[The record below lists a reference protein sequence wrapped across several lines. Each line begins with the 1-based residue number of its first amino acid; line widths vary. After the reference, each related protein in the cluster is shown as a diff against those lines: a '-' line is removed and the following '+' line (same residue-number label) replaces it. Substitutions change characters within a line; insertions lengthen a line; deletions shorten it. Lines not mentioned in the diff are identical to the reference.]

1 MDESGGR
8 GQPRSGNDESAE
20 PHEGLPP
27 RATDPAP
34 ADEQPTDEHGPASAR
49 PTRGPEPAVPT
60 APAATPGNDS
70 APPRPTAADAA
81 PDPRTA
87 DPAPAG
93 AGDKAPE
100 AGPDAAPPRAAAET
114 PRPTPAPAE
123 GEGDGSP
130 EAGPNPDRASAA
142 SPYTAPARAEGDGD
156 DAPEAGTHGDGPHAA
171 PARAGGGGGGSPET
185 GTHPDRAH
193 VDGPRAVAGDTRV
206 ASASSAPG
214 QGAGGGSPET
224 GTHPDRAHVDGPR
237 AVAGDTGVASASSAP
252 GQGAGGGSPE
262 ADAHP
267 DRACADGPRAAAG
280 DAGVAP
286 APSAPG
292 QGDGGGSPEA
302 GTHPDR
308 AYAGDQHA
316 APAAGRPEADRHA
329 APAAGRPAADPL
341 RKAPDHAPD
350 AGDAQRR
357 EQPAAPGPVPGH
369 PNHRPETPAHGDRP
383 LAHSA
388 DGKGPAPQRPEPRGG
403 LLMGRPFGVPVYV
416 APSWFLVAALITWVF
431 GGQLERVLPELG
443 AARYL
448 VSLFFAVA
456 FYASV
461 LVHELAHTV
470 AALRFKLPVRRIQLQ
485 FFGGVSEIEKEAETP
500 GREFVLAFVGPLL
513 SLVLAGAF
521 YAAAQ
526 TVEPGTVPG
535 VLLAGLMISN
545 LIVAAFN
552 LLPGLPLDGGRM
564 LRAVVWKI
572 TGKPMTGTVAAAWVG
587 RALAVSVLIGLPL
600 LTQSGA
606 LGTDAADNV
615 GMDTVLDALLAA
627 ILAAI
632 IWTGAGNSL
641 RMARLR
647 EHLPELRARALTRR
661 AVPVE
666 TDTPLSEA
674 LRRANAAGARALVVV
689 DADGQPLSLV
699 REAAI
704 VGVPEHRRPWVA
716 VSGLAQDLTDGMRVS
731 AELSGEEL
739 LDALRATPATE
750 YLVVEETGEIYG
762 VLSAADVERAFVKA
776 MARPS

>member
-8 GQPRSGNDESAE
+8 GRPRSGNDESAE
-20 PHEGLPP
+20 RHAGRPG
-27 RATDPAP
+27 RATDPIP
-34 ADEQPTDEHGPASAR
+34 ADEQPTGERPFPAEQ
-49 PTRGPEPAVPT
+49 PTPEAEPTDPA
-60 APAATPGNDS
+60 
-70 APPRPTAADAA
+70 
-81 PDPRTA
+81 
-87 DPAPAG
+87 APAG
-93 AGDKAPE
+93 APAEPTDP
-100 AGPDAAPPRAAAET
+100 AAPAGAPAPDSPTSPADARRDDPAADPNPAAAQNA
-114 PRPTPAPAE
+114 PTPGDEALAPAE
-123 GEGDGSP
+123 PAASHPPEGD
-130 EAGPNPDRASAA
+130 
-142 SPYTAPARAEGDGD
+142 
-156 DAPEAGTHGDGPHAA
+156 
-171 PARAGGGGGGSPET
+171 
-185 GTHPDRAH
+185 THPDRAH
-193 VDGPRAVAGDTRV
+193 ADVPHTAP
-206 ASASSAPG
+206 SSAHADVPHT
-214 QGAGGGSPET
+214 APS
-224 GTHPDRAHVDGPR
+224 RADDGVPHTAPSR
-237 AVAGDTGVASASSAP
+237 ADDGVPHTAPSDADDGVPQTSLAP
-252 GQGAGGGSPE
+252 GERTELSPGE
-262 ADAHP
+262 
-267 DRACADGPRAAAG
+267 RTGG
-280 DAGVAP
+280 DALH
-286 APSAPG
+286 
-292 QGDGGGSPEA
+292 GD
-302 GTHPDR
+302 THPDR
-308 AYAGDQHA
+308 AYASGPHS
-316 APAAGRPEADRHA
+316 APAAGRPEPER
-329 APAAGRPAADPL
+329 L
-341 RKAPDHAPD
+341 RKADAPASDSDDPDRPPRAHAPAHPD
-350 AGDAQRR
+350 
-357 EQPAAPGPVPGH
+357 PHPGPAP
-369 PNHRPETPAHGDRP
+369 HGDRH

-521 YAAAQ
+521 YAALLA
-526 TVEPGTVPG
+526 VEPGTVPG

-572 TGKPMTGTVAAAWVG
+572 TGKPMTGTIAAAWVG
-587 RALAVSVLIGLPL
+587 RALAVCVLIGLPL

-606 LGTDAADNV
+606 LGTDAVDNV

-647 EHLPELRARALTRR
+647 EHLPDLRARALTRR

-689 DADGQPLSLV
+689 DADGKPLSLV

>member
-1 MDESGGR
+1 MVESGGSGR
-8 GQPRSGNDESAE
+8 PRPGSEESAE
-20 PHEGLPP
+20 HHV
-27 RATDPAP
+27 TPAP
-34 ADEQPTDEHGPASAR
+34 PAASEDTASEETTAEVDGTSAERQAGPAKETAYETAR
-49 PTRGPEPAVPT
+49 QDRQDREGQEEQEERGTERAGT
-60 APAATPGNDS
+60 DRQATEPAATEPAGEPGTPPGSTPDPT
-70 APPRPTAADAA
+70 AGRTPDDHDLHPDRPHAHTTPALGETPTPAKGRRPPRP
-81 PDPRTA
+81 
-87 DPAPAG
+87 
-93 AGDKAPE
+93 PE
-100 AGPDAAPPRAAAET
+100 
-114 PRPTPAPAE
+114 
-123 GEGDGSP
+123 S
-130 EAGPNPDRASAA
+130 
-142 SPYTAPARAEGDGD
+142 
-156 DAPEAGTHGDGPHAA
+156 
-171 PARAGGGGGGSPET
+171 
-185 GTHPDRAH
+185 
-193 VDGPRAVAGDTRV
+193 
-206 ASASSAPG
+206 
-214 QGAGGGSPET
+214 
-224 GTHPDRAHVDGPR
+224 
-237 AVAGDTGVASASSAP
+237 
-252 GQGAGGGSPE
+252 
-262 ADAHP
+262 
-267 DRACADGPRAAAG
+267 
-280 DAGVAP
+280 
-286 APSAPG
+286 
-292 QGDGGGSPEA
+292 
-302 GTHPDR
+302 
-308 AYAGDQHA
+308 
-316 APAAGRPEADRHA
+316 
-329 APAAGRPAADPL
+329 
-341 RKAPDHAPD
+341 
-350 AGDAQRR
+350 
-357 EQPAAPGPVPGH
+357 
-369 PNHRPETPAHGDRP
+369 
-383 LAHSA
+383 
-388 DGKGPAPQRPEPRGG
+388 RGG

-431 GGQLERVLPELG
+431 GGQLDRVLPELG

-448 VSLFFAVA
+448 VALFFAVA

-461 LVHELAHTV
+461 LVHELAHTI

-513 SLVLAGAF
+513 SLVLAGVFHLAM
-521 YAAAQ
+521 Q

-535 VLLAGLMISN
+535 VLLAGLMVSN
-545 LIVAAFN
+545 LIVAIFN

-606 LGTDAADNV
+606 LGSQAEDSV

-647 EHLPELRARALTRR
+647 EHLPELRARKLTRR

-666 TDTPLSEA
+666 TNTPLSEA
-674 LRRANAAGARALVVV
+674 LRRANDAGARALVVV
-689 DADGQPLSLV
+689 DAHGEPLSLV

-716 VSGLAQDLTDGMRVS
+716 VSGLAQDLTEGMRVS
-731 AELSGEEL
+731 AELAGEDL

>member
-1 MDESGGR
+1 MHKA
-8 GQPRSGNDESAE
+8 QT
-20 PHEGLPP
+20 PP
-27 RATDPAP
+27 PPPAP
-34 ADEQPTDEHGPASAR
+34 NSGDPNRRQQ
-49 PTRGPEPAVPT
+49 PAVP
-60 APAATPGNDS
+60 
-70 APPRPTAADAA
+70 
-81 PDPRTA
+81 
-87 DPAPAG
+87 
-93 AGDKAPE
+93 
-100 AGPDAAPPRAAAET
+100 AAAS
-114 PRPTPAPAE
+114 
-123 GEGDGSP
+123 D
-130 EAGPNPDRASAA
+130 
-142 SPYTAPARAEGDGD
+142 
-156 DAPEAGTHGDGPHAA
+156 
-171 PARAGGGGGGSPET
+171 
-185 GTHPDRAH
+185 
-193 VDGPRAVAGDTRV
+193 
-206 ASASSAPG
+206 
-214 QGAGGGSPET
+214 
-224 GTHPDRAHVDGPR
+224 
-237 AVAGDTGVASASSAP
+237 
-252 GQGAGGGSPE
+252 
-262 ADAHP
+262 
-267 DRACADGPRAAAG
+267 
-280 DAGVAP
+280 
-286 APSAPG
+286 
-292 QGDGGGSPEA
+292 
-302 GTHPDR
+302 
-308 AYAGDQHA
+308 
-316 APAAGRPEADRHA
+316 
-329 APAAGRPAADPL
+329 
-341 RKAPDHAPD
+341 
-350 AGDAQRR
+350 
-357 EQPAAPGPVPGH
+357 PGH
-369 PNHRPETPAHGDRP
+369 PNHRPDPSVPAHGDRP
-383 LAHSA
+383 LARSA

-513 SLVLAGAF
+513 SLVLSGVF
-521 YAAAQ
+521 YAALQ
-526 TVEPGTVPG
+526 IVEPGTVPG

-572 TGKPMTGTVAAAWVG
+572 TGKPMKGTIAAAWVG
-587 RALAVSVLIGLPL
+587 RALAVCVLIGLPL

-606 LGTDAADNV
+606 LGTDAVDNV

-647 EHLPELRARALTRR
+647 EHLPELRARTLTRR

-689 DADGQPLSLV
+689 DPDGQPLSLV

>member
-20 PHEGLPP
+20 RHAGPAASAAGPSHPGPDP
-27 RATDPAP
+27 TPDPAP
-34 ADEQPTDEHGPASAR
+34 ADHRSAHAPR
-49 PTRGPEPAVPT
+49 PERAET
-60 APAATPGNDS
+60 APAE
-70 APPRPTAADAA
+70 
-81 PDPRTA
+81 A
-87 DPAPAG
+87 DPATATPAQTDP
-93 AGDKAPE
+93 AEAAPE
-100 AGPDAAPPRAAAET
+100 GTARQHDAA
-114 PRPTPAPAE
+114 
-123 GEGDGSP
+123 GEP
-130 EAGPNPDRASAA
+130 V
-142 SPYTAPARAEGDGD
+142 T
-156 DAPEAGTHGDGPHAA
+156 
-171 PARAGGGGGGSPET
+171 
-185 GTHPDRAH
+185 
-193 VDGPRAVAGDTRV
+193 
-206 ASASSAPG
+206 
-214 QGAGGGSPET
+214 
-224 GTHPDRAHVDGPR
+224 
-237 AVAGDTGVASASSAP
+237 
-252 GQGAGGGSPE
+252 
-262 ADAHP
+262 
-267 DRACADGPRAAAG
+267 
-280 DAGVAP
+280 
-286 APSAPG
+286 
-292 QGDGGGSPEA
+292 
-302 GTHPDR
+302 
-308 AYAGDQHA
+308 
-316 APAAGRPEADRHA
+316 PAAGRPGEDRSDEDRPSGDRSDENA
-329 APAAGRPAADPL
+329 RPPAASPPL
-341 RKAPDHAPD
+341 PGD
-350 AGDAQRR
+350 AGPR
-357 EQPAAPGPVPGH
+357 PVPAPGTASAP
-369 PNHRPETPAHGDRP
+369 GDRT
-383 LAHSA
+383 LAHSGPA
-388 DGKGPAPQRPEPRGG
+388 KGPAPQRPSEPRGG

-431 GGQLERVLPELG
+431 GGQLDRVLPELG
-443 AARYL
+443 GARYL

-461 LVHELAHTV
+461 LVHELAHTL

-513 SLVLAGAF
+513 SLVLAGLFHLAL
-521 YAAAQ
+521 Q

-535 VLLAGLMISN
+535 VLLAGLMVSN
-545 LIVAAFN
+545 LIVAVFN

-572 TGKPMTGTVAAAWVG
+572 TGRPMSGTVAAAWVG
-587 RALAVSVLIGLPL
+587 RALAVSVLLGLPL

-606 LGTDAADNV
+606 LGSGAMDNV

-689 DADGQPLSLV
+689 DADGSPLSIV

-716 VSGLAQDLTDGMRVS
+716 VGGLAQEITDGMRVS
-731 AELSGEEL
+731 AELAGEDL
-739 LDALRATPATE
+739 LDALRTTPATE

>member
-1 MDESGGR
+1 MDESGGS
-8 GQPRSGNDESAE
+8 GQPRSGNDE
-20 PHEGLPP
+20 
-27 RATDPAP
+27 
-34 ADEQPTDEHGPASAR
+34 PTQHAG
-49 PTRGPEPAVPT
+49 PT
-60 APAATPGNDS
+60 APAA
-70 APPRPTAADAA
+70 
-81 PDPRTA
+81 
-87 DPAPAG
+87 DPAPPTPDEHPAKATDTDPATGERDEPTTGPTEDTTPGDDTPTAPSSSSTPSTSSGSSSSTDAG
-93 AGDKAPE
+93 AE
-100 AGPDAAPPRAAAET
+100 RQAAATEDNAVDDSTESPHGVEDDST
-114 PRPTPAPAE
+114 PSTPTP
-123 GEGDGSP
+123 
-130 EAGPNPDRASAA
+130 
-142 SPYTAPARAEGDGD
+142 
-156 DAPEAGTHGDGPHAA
+156 H
-171 PARAGGGGGGSPET
+171 
-185 GTHPDRAH
+185 
-193 VDGPRAVAGDTRV
+193 
-206 ASASSAPG
+206 
-214 QGAGGGSPET
+214 
-224 GTHPDRAHVDGPR
+224 
-237 AVAGDTGVASASSAP
+237 
-252 GQGAGGGSPE
+252 
-262 ADAHP
+262 
-267 DRACADGPRAAAG
+267 
-280 DAGVAP
+280 
-286 APSAPG
+286 
-292 QGDGGGSPEA
+292 
-302 GTHPDR
+302 
-308 AYAGDQHA
+308 
-316 APAAGRPEADRHA
+316 
-329 APAAGRPAADPL
+329 
-341 RKAPDHAPD
+341 DH
-350 AGDAQRR
+350 R
-357 EQPAAPGPVPGH
+357 
-369 PNHRPETPAHGDRP
+369 T
-383 LAHSA
+383 LAHS
-388 DGKGPAPQRPEPRGG
+388 GTTKGRPPQRQREPGGG

-431 GGQLERVLPELG
+431 GGQLDRVLPELG

-513 SLVLAGAF
+513 SLVLAGVF
-521 YAAAQ
+521 YVALQ
-526 TVEPGTVPG
+526 PVEPGTVPG

-572 TGKPMTGTVAAAWVG
+572 TGKPMSGTIAAAWVG

-606 LGTDAADNV
+606 LGSNAEDNV
-615 GMDTVLDALLAA
+615 GMDTVMDALLAA

-647 EHLPELRARALTRR
+647 EHLPELRARNLTRR

-674 LRRANAAGARALVVV
+674 LRRANEAGARALVVV
-689 DADGQPLSLV
+689 DTDGEPLSLV

-731 AELSGEEL
+731 AELAGEDL

-750 YLVVEETGEIYG
+750 YLVVEDTGEIYG

>member
-20 PHEGLPP
+20 RQGLPP
-27 RATDPAP
+27 RPTDAAP
-34 ADEQPTDEHGPASAR
+34 ADEQPTDEHRSA
-49 PTRGPEPAVPT
+49 PEQSTPGPEPTGQPAPT
-60 APAATPGNDS
+60 GTPASSPDAPRDESATDRRGAS
-70 APPRPTAADAA
+70 
-81 PDPRTA
+81 PDPRN
-87 DPAPAG
+87 PH
-93 AGDKAPE
+93 
-100 AGPDAAPPRAAAET
+100 DA
-114 PRPTPAPAE
+114 TPAPAE
-123 GEGDGSP
+123 HHTNHPP
-130 EAGPNPDRASAA
+130 E
-142 SPYTAPARAEGDGD
+142 TAPHPERA
-156 DAPEAGTHGDGPHAA
+156 DADGPHAA
-171 PARAGGGGGGSPET
+171 PVRAGADVPRPASARAEGEG
-185 GTHPDRAH
+185 
-193 VDGPRAVAGDTRV
+193 
-206 ASASSAPG
+206 
-214 QGAGGGSPET
+214 
-224 GTHPDRAHVDGPR
+224 
-237 AVAGDTGVASASSAP
+237 
-252 GQGAGGGSPE
+252 GGGSPE

-267 DRACADGPRAAAG
+267 DRAYADGPHAAPVRA
-280 DAGVAP
+280 DADVPRP
-286 APSAPG
+286 APVRAEG
-292 QGDGGGSPEA
+292 EGGGGSPEA
-302 GTHPDR
+302 DAHPDR
-308 AYAGDQHA
+308 AYASGPQSA
-316 APAAGRPEADRHA
+316 SAAGRPEADRLHKA
-329 APAAGRPAADPL
+329 QAPAPAPGSGDPN
-341 RKAPDHAPD
+341 
-350 AGDAQRR
+350 RR
-357 EQPAAPGPVPGH
+357 QQPSAAAPGPGH
-369 PNHRPETPAHGDRP
+369 PDPSVPAHDDRP

-388 DGKGPAPQRPEPRGG
+388 RGRGPAPQRPEPRGG

-513 SLVLAGAF
+513 SLALSGVF
-521 YAAAQ
+521 YAAMQ
-526 TVEPGTVPG
+526 TVDPGTVPG

-572 TGKPMTGTVAAAWVG
+572 TGKPMKGTIAAAWVG

-606 LGTDAADNV
+606 LGTDATDNV

-647 EHLPELRARALTRR
+647 EHLPELRARTLTRR

-666 TDTPLSEA
+666 THTPLSEA

-689 DADGQPLSLV
+689 DPDGQPLSLV